1 MAKIL
6 VIDDESGIR
15 TLLDRLLLRQGYEVV
30 LAEDGWTGLE
40 LFCRESP
47 DVIILDL
54 KMPGIDGFTTLEQV
68 RRLNPQQRV
77 IILTGAGTPEIEQ
90 QVRALGVTEYIEKES
105 SLHIIDQSLERLLCA
120 TAST

>member
-6 VIDDESGIR
+6 VIDDEQGIR
-15 TLLDRLLLRQGYEVV
+15 DLLDRLLLRQGYDVV
-30 LAEDGWTGLE
+30 LAENGWTGLE

-68 RRLNPQQRV
+68 RRLKPHQRV

-105 SLHIIDQSLERLLCA
+105 SLHLIDNSLERLLCA
-120 TAST
+120 NAST